1 MGYSV
6 GVIEAVPGQVPV
18 KLLAA
23 FAALEASVR
32 IFSMAELAIS
42 ARNPQVDVFVVAAEV
57 PAGELAGLMVRF
69 TDADP
74 APVVLIFAESQFE
87 QLEQHIRHGRDYIVP
102 PFLPSLL
109 RVRMQT
115 CYERA
120 QLSHSVAEAQERARL
135 VASDREMEIG
145 RQIQVGFLPPS
156 LPQAGLGARG
166 PVPARPQGVRR
177 LL

>member
-57 PAGELAGLMVRF
+57 RPGNW
-69 TDADP
+69 
-74 APVVLIFAESQFE
+74 PVSWSGSPT
-87 QLEQHIRHGRDYIVP
+87 RTR
-102 PFLPSLL
+102 
-109 RVRMQT
+109 
-115 CYERA
+115 
-120 QLSHSVAEAQERARL
+120 
-135 VASDREMEIG
+135 
-145 RQIQVGFLPPS
+145 
-156 LPQAGLGARG
+156 
-166 PVPARPQGVRR
+166 RPWC
-177 LL
+177 